1 MATHLIV
8 SPAESSGQRSLGGCS
23 LSGHKESDM
32 TERT

>member
-8 SPAESSGQRSLGGCS
+8 LPAESCGQRSLVGCS